1 MEGVLP
7 SDTVTVEGTVEDFTV
22 NMINS
27 RKLSLQAL
35 ILLSARIEEIYDEE
49 LPVGIQGED
58 TEAGVEYRIAP
69 MEVTQLAICK
79 MIFSAKRRNSAAF
92 QLSQHLS
99 DPLEQY
105 FTAGRRI
112 QTTGG
117 KTGNPGR
124 YSDFRALRSRGGGQ
138 GDPFL

>member
-58 TEAGVEYRIAP
+58 TEAGVEYRIEP

-79 MIFSAKRRNSAAF
+79 NDIFRKKEEI
-92 QLSQHLS
+92 
-99 DPLEQY
+99 PLPSSYPNIYQ
-105 FTAGRRI
+105 I
-112 QTTGG
+112 LWS
-117 KTGNPGR
+117 NI
-124 YSDFRALRSRGGGQ
+124 SLRDVEFKPQ
-138 GDPFL
+138 E

>member
-79 MIFSAKRRNSAAF
+79 MIFSVKR
-92 QLSQHLS
+92 
-99 DPLEQY
+99 
-105 FTAGRRI
+105 
-112 QTTGG
+112 
-117 KTGNPGR
+117 KK
-124 YSDFRALRSRGGGQ
+124 FRCLPAIPTSIRSFGAIFHCGT
-138 GDPFL
+138 